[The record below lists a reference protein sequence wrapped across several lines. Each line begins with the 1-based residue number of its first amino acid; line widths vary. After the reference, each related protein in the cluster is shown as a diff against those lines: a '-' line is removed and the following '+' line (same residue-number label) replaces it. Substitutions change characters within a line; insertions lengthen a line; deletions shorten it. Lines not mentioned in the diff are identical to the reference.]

1 MGPKN
6 NKKVKNAR
14 PTLSNPFME
23 NVYQPGAEQ
32 IEKLL
37 ELLANKLLNIYPPQ
51 VNNKQVMSSLEQE
64 FKNQNEESN
73 QKSEP
78 NLCSNLNKKEKLQ
91 LFRNKR
97 KELRY
102 ANHSTLNV
110 KLREDITIGLKKCL
124 KELSLNNICVLIFDS
139 TVNLEPMR
147 CIFEKGLHNL
157 NIIGIPNLSDSVK
170 KSLGFP
176 TICIGFKNVVK
187 DEVNDVKHTNHFYPI
202 VELVRS
208 FVKSHKVSKS
218 ICDIVRKEK
227 VEDKNPDKN
236 NKPTNDTIPEKHIVE
251 KTVKASYDKD
261 DELPKIEILYRKD
274 SNTRVFIPT
283 SNQNNCKSKKDMNCD
298 FISFSEEPQL
308 KKQKLL

>member
-1 MGPKN
+1 MG
-6 NKKVKNAR
+6 
-14 PTLSNPFME
+14 
-23 NVYQPGAEQ
+23 
-32 IEKLL
+32 
-37 ELLANKLLNIYPPQ
+37 ELLVNKLSNIYPPQ
-51 VNNKQVMSSLEQE
+51 VNNKQVMNSLEQDS
-64 FKNQNEESN
+64 KNQSEESN

-78 NLCSNLNKKEKLQ
+78 NFSNLNKKEKLQ

-157 NIIGIPNLSDSVK
+157 NIIGIPNLGESVK

-176 TICIGFKNVVK
+176 TICVGFKNIVK
-187 DEVNDVKHTNHFYPI
+187 DEVNNMKQTNHFYPI
-202 VELVRS
+202 VELVSS
-208 FVKSHKVSKS
+208 FVQSHKVSKS

-227 VEDKNPDKN
+227 VEEKNTDKF
-236 NKPTNDTIPEKHIVE
+236 NKSTNDTIPEKHILD
-251 KTVKASYDKD
+251 KTVKASRDKD
-261 DELPKIEILYRKD
+261 EELPKIEILYRD
-274 SNTRVFIPT
+274 DNNTRVFIPT
-283 SNQNNCKSKKDMNCD
+283 SNQN
-298 FISFSEEPQL
+298 
-308 KKQKLL
+308 